1 MSTGRIQV
9 FVHNERLFESFRSG
23 YIRYHQVRKIKI
35 MKIIAFV
42 LYSFIF
48 AGTSYPGARFTLSE
62 KFSLKS
68 PSAFRQYFY

>member
-1 MSTGRIQV
+1 
-9 FVHNERLFESFRSG
+9 
-23 YIRYHQVRKIKI
+23 

-48 AGTSYPGARFTLSE
+48 AGTSYSGARFTLSE